1 MVTPGSARALG
12 LAMPPAPPAQTRE
25 VGNTHTRSA
34 LTSVSSGS
42 CSRNREHRIGA
53 HVPGPAPHAPLPTVP
68 GTTLPGSGAQP
79 GTLWE
84 VNDGHGDGPG
94 IVDNEAL
101 AWHRRATSKSQEHQS
116 PRNAPL
122 RFRRESAARRLQ
134 AGGPADSCCS
144 PGHCRPPRQGLQKG
158 VTQVIFSRYMLASP
172 HTTKHFGSGNFIVIG
187 CSSKTRLSFQT
198 G

>member
-1 MVTPGSARALG
+1 MQQKQGAPHWRPRARPSPAR
-12 LAMPPAPPAQTRE
+12 PPA
-25 VGNTHTRSA
+25 HS
-34 LTSVSSGS
+34 
-42 CSRNREHRIGA
+42 
-53 HVPGPAPHAPLPTVP
+53 P

-84 VNDGHGDGPG
+84 VNDGHRDVPR

-101 AWHRRATSKSQEHQS
+101 AWHRRATSKSREHQS

-122 RFRRESAARRLQ
+122 RFRRESAARWLQ

-158 VTQVIFSRYMLASP
+158 VTRVIFSRYMLASP
-172 HTTKHFGSGNFIVIG
+172 HTTKPFGSGNFIVIG
-187 CSSKTRLSFQT
+187 CSSKTLLSFQT